1 MSPRPRRLRNKRH
14 TRLDSENSDTL
25 IISVKRSADA
35 YLKQASYSCELYKMR
50 LDDVLKTENE
60 AKTQNFQTVNA
71 YLFAKYMSEKAY
83 GAVKAYLIAKGYTD
97 KFLEKYSQDDERR
110 PEDESRLEQIRRSRS
125 RSSGSS
131 KSSRSSR
138 SESSRSRKSS
148 SSRSMSGSGRSGG
161 SRRRLRLKSRRT

>member
-1 MSPRPRRLRNKRH
+1 MTPHLRNKRH
-14 TRLDSENSDTL
+14 TKFDIEDPDTL
-25 IISVKRSADA
+25 ISLVKRSADA
-35 YLKQASYSCELYKMR
+35 YLKQASYSCELYKR
-50 LDDVLKTENE
+50 KLDNVLNTENE
-60 AKTQNFQTVNA
+60 ANTQNFQTVNA
-71 YLFAKYMSEKAY
+71 YLFAKYMSKKAD

-97 KFLEKYSQDDERR
+97 KFLEKYSQDEDRR

-138 SESSRSRKSS
+138 SGSSRSRKSS